1 MYTKV
6 TYDLGEVR
14 EIQKYYPAN
23 YGAPGCSREKK
34 RKKTPEE
41 IKKQNETNKVRKV
54 QRLIL
59 ANFTEGD
66 IHLNLTYRKE
76 LRPESL
82 EEAEKQRADFLRKL
96 RMAYRRA
103 GPDLKYIGV
112 TEIGKGGAVHHHI
125 VINNP
130 DELNVTKLIQKYW
143 PYGQQYQTPL
153 YEEGEYEQLSS
164 YLVKEETKEGQT
176 GTSYTSSRNLI
187 RPEPKREKVFSQ
199 RWRDPPRIPKGWE
212 MIKETLFSGTNP
224 VTGYPYQRY
233 MIRRIHESQHIHVSD
248 NQRRDKT
255 SGVRDIRAGSGDEG
269 GVHKDPPGKVRK
281 SKRE

>member
-23 YGAPGCSREKK
+23 YGAPGCPRKEK

-66 IHLNLTYRKE
+66 IHLNLTYRKD
-76 LRPESL
+76 LRPDTL
-82 EEAEKQRADFLRKL
+82 EEAVAQRAKFLRDLK
-96 RMAYRRA
+96 RAYRRA

-112 TEIGKGGAVHHHI
+112 TEIGSRGAVHHHI

-130 DELNVTKLIQKYW
+130 DELNVMKVIQKIW
-143 PYGQQYQTPL
+143 SYGQQYQTPL

-164 YLVKEETKEGQT
+164 YLMKDETKEEIT

-187 RPEPKREKVFSQ
+187 RPEPVREKILHK
-199 RWRDPPRIPKGWE
+199 RWRDPPKVPKGWE
-212 MIKETLFSGTNP
+212 MIKDTLFNGVNP

-233 MIRRIHESQHIHVSD
+233 MLRRIHESQHIHVSD
-248 NQRRDKT
+248 DTRRKKT
-255 SGVRDIRAGSGDEG
+255 TGVRDIRAGSGHEG
-269 GVHKDPPGKVRK
+269 ECYEDPPDKV
-281 SKRE
+281 